1 MKIFKPYF
9 PEKLRP
15 RNNEYMFLGS
25 ASSDPAPSSAS
36 EDALAR
42 YQVDLFFKSRQK
54 SRQKKVANQMSET
67 FFKATQNEKMTDSF
81 KQFCEYFAKNLKL
94 ESPPNQSSE

>member
-67 FFKATQNEKMTDSF
+67 FFKNTILAENLDRICRSF
-81 KQFCEYFAKNLKL
+81 YAGRQ
-94 ESPPNQSSE
+94 PV